1 MQAYTTTCSTTS
13 ERFKYRKP
21 LSLTMSEQLP
31 IEEFQDLGELKQTIR
46 TIDEVGP
53 SGVEP
58 LVPDDSASHGEA
70 LQNLRA
76 VIDEYYGDHLD
87 RLANEDEEVI
97 IERLVVLSDDL
108 PYIEYSIV
116 EAREE

>member
-1 MQAYTTTCSTTS
+1 MDG
-13 ERFKYRKP
+13 K
-21 LSLTMSEQLP
+21 LP
-31 IEEFQDLGELKQTIR
+31 VEEFQDLGNLSQTIR
-46 TIDEVGP
+46 TVDEVGP

-58 LVPDDSASHGEA
+58 LVPDDATSHGEA

-87 RLANEDEEVI
+87 RLADEDEEVI

-116 EAREE
+116 EGRDE